1 MPHPD
6 LFPPRYQEVQAAQ
19 TALGTAVAEV
29 LPEAEKALAMVKQ
42 VTGDTAPH
50 LGSLVKP
57 EAMVSLTSLELLM
70 GWQ

>member
-1 MPHPD
+1 M
-6 LFPPRYQEVQAAQ
+6 QAAQ

-29 LPEAEKALAMVKQ
+29 LPKAEKALGMAKQ
-42 VTGDTAPH
+42 AISNTAPH
-50 LGSLVKP
+50 PGSPLAP